1 MTEYARVYGGSLY
14 DLASEEKLTDAIL
27 EQMQEIKAIFR
38 ENPEYLDLL
47 CEPAIK
53 KEERTD
59 LLEKAFG
66 AEAERYLVNF
76 LKILCE
82 KNLLREY
89 EGCTEEFTRRYNADN
104 GIEEAVVTSAV
115 SLNEDQK
122 KALKAKLEKVSGK
135 SVSLVTKVDPA
146 LCAGL
151 KVELGGVELDGS
163 VKGRLNDI
171 SRKLSE
177 TII

>member
-14 DLASEEKLTDAIL
+14 DLASEEKLTDAIM

-104 GIEEAVVTSAV
+104 GIAEAVVTSAV

-146 LCAGL
+146 VCAGL
-151 KVELGGVELDGS
+151 KVELEGVELDGT
-163 VKGRLNDI
+163 VKGRLSGI
-171 SRKLSE
+171 SKKLNE